1 MGTKNGA
8 AKTTGVKALARLRAE
23 REGFE
28 KRERELRRE
37 AAVELGEAVLKAAD
51 LALEPAQVSQLL
63 SAAMRHGYEGAMAL
77 LEPQKPGHRPAVN
90 GDFAGG
96 TDVA

>member
-1 MGTKNGA
+1 MPARNGA
-8 AKTTGVKALARLRAE
+8 AKTTRVKALARLRAE

-51 LALEPAQVSQLL
+51 LALEPAQVAQLV
-63 SAAMRHGYEGAMAL
+63 SAVVKHGFDAAMAL
-77 LEPQKPGHRPAVN
+77 LEPQKPGHRPASN
-90 GDFAGG
+90 GDASGAPH
-96 TDVA
+96 VA